1 MVGVRVR
8 ACWVQVGALTARQSG
23 AGHERPEFKRVDS
36 GRLLVQLKALLAVV
50 GQVLG
55 QQRQQAGFLLSRR
68 VQMTDPAFASAD
80 TTACANVFIIACNT
94 SGDAPAT
101 CSHSRSTGFTS
112 QMWPSRITLLH
123 RT

>member
-1 MVGVRVR
+1 M
-8 ACWVQVGALTARQSG
+8 
-23 AGHERPEFKRVDS
+23 
-36 GRLLVQLKALLAVV
+36 QLKALLAVV

-101 CSHSRSTGFTS
+101 CSHSRSTGVHISDVAIAHHSPSPDLAVSKDRAVAVSYLRNTPITGKSYTTS
-112 QMWPSRITLLH
+112 LDVTLVA
-123 RT
+123 RR